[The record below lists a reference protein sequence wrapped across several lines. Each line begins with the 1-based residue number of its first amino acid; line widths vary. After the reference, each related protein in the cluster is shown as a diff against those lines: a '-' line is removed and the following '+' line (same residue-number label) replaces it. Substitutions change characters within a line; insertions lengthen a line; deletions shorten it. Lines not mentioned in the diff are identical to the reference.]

1 MKSLKQ
7 YEKGAS
13 KRTISIRWKLLFYL
27 VSFAGILF
35 FGIWLFQLFF
45 LDMAFERIK
54 KRELVNAA
62 DALTDNINSD
72 RLESRALHYAVNQ
85 SMNIIIYRTD
95 GNGAEKVLA
104 VDYSGGTSVFFPP
117 SGIDY
122 CYEKALD
129 NEGEYMGK
137 FAFGGFEDPREVN
150 EDRAV
155 QTAIAAVE
163 DGLVRI
169 FRGAEE
175 LTDLDQEIQ
184 ITEGEV
190 FTFIRLTMLSGR
202 MW

>member
-1 MKSLKQ
+1 MLIYVSLKHM
-7 YEKGAS
+7 GN
-13 KRTISIRWKLLFYL
+13 
-27 VSFAGILF
+27 
-35 FGIWLFQLFF
+35 
-45 LDMAFERIK
+45 IK
-54 KRELVNAA
+54 KKVKETPFWLEHTPRTLRELME
-62 DALTDNINSD
+62 DAVHTCLASYRERKKSSASPTPLT
-72 RLESRALHYAVNQ
+72 EEQ
-85 SMNIIIYRTD
+85 W
-95 GNGAEKVLA
+95 
-104 VDYSGGTSVFFPP
+104 
-117 SGIDY
+117 
-122 CYEKALD
+122 
-129 NEGEYMGK
+129 EGMREVGK